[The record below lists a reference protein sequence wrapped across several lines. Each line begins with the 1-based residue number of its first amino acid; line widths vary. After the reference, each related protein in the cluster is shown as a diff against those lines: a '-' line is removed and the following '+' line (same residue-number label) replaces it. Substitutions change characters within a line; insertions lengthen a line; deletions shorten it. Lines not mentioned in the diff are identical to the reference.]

1 MKKIFT
7 VLAVIA
13 SAFAIIFSVLP
24 ISNLAIFPAL
34 AALIFSG
41 IAFYLSKKT
50 GEVKKIIQ
58 FSFLLT
64 MAALAIVTYHS
75 VFTETEVA
83 STEIIDAKE
92 VLSEA
97 EAMDNLEEL
106 EIDDADAL
114 GIDSQVLEIEAD
126 ELERKRPR
134 KETKVEA
141 LEILDEDI
149 ENKDF

>member
-34 AALIFSG
+34 AALIFGG

-92 VLSEA
+92 VQSEA